1 MLERVVS
8 GGLSLE
14 RAAEE
19 ADRREGRLARLWPP
33 PGSADDAF
41 AYAMA
46 RAALR
51 RLGHIDALLASR
63 LRKPPP
69 PKVLNI
75 LRIGAA
81 QLLFLNTP
89 PHAAVHSAVEQ
100 VGASRALKPFRS
112 LVNALLRRCADDGR
126 RWLAELPARANLPA
140 ALRASWEEAYGIE
153 RTERMAAVQCQEP
166 PLDLQ
171 FRVPQE
177 AALWRERLGGTE
189 LPGGGARLFAPG
201 AVSQLPGFDE
211 GAWWVQD
218 AAAALPVRLFGEE
231 MEGQAALD
239 LCAAP
244 GGKTAQLL
252 ARGAKVTAVE
262 RSGARLQ
269 ILRGNLRRLG
279 FDAEVVEADARVW
292 KPPQPVRYVL
302 LDAPCSAN
310 GTLRRNP
317 DVAWRGG
324 RDWRD
329 GGSFLAP
336 LLVLQRQLLA
346 AAAAMVAPGGVL
358 VYGVCSLQPC
368 ESEAQVEAFL
378 RTNPEFRRV
387 PVDAGTLGGLSECV
401 SPHGDMRA
409 LPCHLQ
415 EIGGMDGFYAAR
427 LHRRG

>member
-1 MLERVVS
+1 
-8 GGLSLE
+8 
-14 RAAEE
+14 
-19 ADRREGRLARLWPP
+19 
-33 PGSADDAF
+33 
-41 AYAMA
+41 MA

-51 RLGHIDALLASR
+51 RLGHIDALLARR

-69 PKVLNI
+69 PQVLDI
-75 LRIGAA
+75 LRVGAA

-100 VGASRALKPFRS
+100 VGASGASKPFRS

-140 ALRASWEEAYGIE
+140 ALRSSWEEAYGVE
-153 RTERMAAVQCQEP
+153 RTERIAAIQCHEP

-171 FRVPQE
+171 FRVSQE

-201 AVSQLPGFDE
+201 SVSQLPGFAE

-218 AAAALPVRLFGEE
+218 VAAALPVRLFGGE

-262 RSGARLQ
+262 RSGARLE

-279 FDAEVVEADARVW
+279 FGAEIVEADARVW
-292 KPPQPVRYVL
+292 KPPQPMRHVL
-302 LDAPCSAN
+302 LDAPCSAS

-324 RDWRD
+324 RDWRA
-329 GGSFLAP
+329 GGGFLKP
-336 LLVLQRQLLA
+336 LLALQRQLLA
-346 AAAAMVAPGGVL
+346 AAAAMVAPGGML

-368 ESEAQVEAFL
+368 EGEAQVEGFL
-378 RTNPEFRRV
+378 RIHPEFRRV
-387 PVDAGTLGGLSECV
+387 PVEADTLGGLEECV
-401 SPHGDMRA
+401 SSRGDLRA
-409 LPCHLQ
+409 LPCHLRD
-415 EIGGMDGFYAAR
+415 IGGMDGFYAAR
-427 LHRRG
+427 LQRQG